1 MSQTK
6 LLSPDEIKAYNDVF
20 VASLAQLNDLA
31 HQQRMQ
37 ILQEAI
43 TVRREINGN
52 VPSDPSQISTLLADT
67 KSDPAKKNLNTETA
81 VHAVGT
87 ENPVSE
93 ESDPFYANLIKAI
106 SDAQQ
111 NAVSTQNQGCILAQA
126 ALTQGIMMMYSNED
140 VGEIARLLDKSE

>member
-37 ILQEAI
+37 ILQEAS

-52 VPSDPSQISTLLADT
+52 VPSDPSQISALLADT
-67 KSDPAKKNLNTETA
+67 ESDPAKKNLNAETA
-81 VHAVGT
+81 VQAAGT

-93 ESDPFYANLIKAI
+93 EIDPFYTDLIRAI
-106 SDAQQ
+106 NNAQQ
-111 NAVSTQNQGCILAQA
+111 NAVNTQNQGSILAQA
-126 ALTQGIMMMYSNED
+126 ALTQGIMMMYS
-140 VGEIARLLDKSE
+140 GEDKSKIIQHPDKTD